1 MKPSHFQIFSF
12 SFIQILASVFGFGDT
27 EEEGD
32 RFWATDQE
40 QESGQLLFY
49 NLKQYGVL
57 FTPTVFTS
65 SGWDVAGGRHR
76 TTDGNLEYLLDVNL
90 QLESEKLVHFSGG
103 VFCVDFQM
111 RRGGHPSNDVGSYE
125 PLLYIESSNVT
136 QLGEFWYKQSFNKEH
151 YWIKIGKNDC
161 SRNFDYSQNAA
172 YFQYQSFQNIPTIRD
187 LPYYPN
193 SAMGIVAYAQP
204 IEPLGLT
211 MGLFDGSAV
220 LGVETGSLGIT
231 GNFFDHLHD
240 HAFMIMEIDT
250 GWSVSSRWTG
260 RLGIGAWHN
269 TAHVPRHNGR
279 IAKGLQGGYL
289 LIDQT
294 VWKSDVA
301 NDPRQIGLFIQI
313 GATSPQTSDVKQVYA
328 TGMNWTGPIPS
339 RAQDQFGIGIAMNR
353 FSLVKGSGFIK
364 PTETAIETY
373 YVYQPFSWMNI
384 QPDLQYIITPGG
396 SDTPNALAVFLNMV
410 VIF

>member
-1 MKPSHFQIFSF
+1 
-12 SFIQILASVFGFGDT
+12 
-27 EEEGD
+27 
-32 RFWATDQE
+32 
-40 QESGQLLFY
+40 
-49 NLKQYGVL
+49 
-57 FTPTVFTS
+57 
-65 SGWDVAGGRHR
+65 
-76 TTDGNLEYLLDVNL
+76 
-90 QLESEKLVHFSGG
+90 
-103 VFCVDFQM
+103 
-111 RRGGHPSNDVGSYE
+111 
-125 PLLYIESSNVT
+125 
-136 QLGEFWYKQSFNKEH
+136 
-151 YWIKIGKNDC
+151 
-161 SRNFDYSQNAA
+161 
-172 YFQYQSFQNIPTIRD
+172 
-187 LPYYPN
+187 
-193 SAMGIVAYAQP
+193 
-204 IEPLGLT
+204 
-211 MGLFDGSAV
+211 
-220 LGVETGSLGIT
+220 
-231 GNFFDHLHD
+231 
-240 HAFMIMEIDT
+240 MEIDT